1 MLEEDGHGGA
11 AVEESARRGRAQS
24 AAEGAG
30 YGGQGAEECGV
41 EGQEAV
47 EAGHVENSVTVGDDG
62 NRRDAMTPSLR
73 GGGLN
78 CCPHYVLRT
87 LLTVTV
93 LHFSSNAVLFT
104 SRSQVQFGI
113 IIRYTCSRCQFN

>member
-73 GGGLN
+73 GGGVELL
-78 CCPHYVLRT
+78 PALRT
-87 LLTVTV
+87 T
-93 LHFSSNAVLFT
+93 HFTHCDCLAFFFKCSTIYLSLAGAVWNNHPIY
-104 SRSQVQFGI
+104 VQPLSI
-113 IIRYTCSRCQFN
+113 